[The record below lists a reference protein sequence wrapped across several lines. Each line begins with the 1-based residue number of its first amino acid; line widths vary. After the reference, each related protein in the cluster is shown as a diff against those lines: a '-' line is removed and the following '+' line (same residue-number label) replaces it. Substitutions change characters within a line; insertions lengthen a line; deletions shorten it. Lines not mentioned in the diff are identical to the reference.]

1 MSQGTLQRFA
11 PLTAFIFVGLVIGS
25 FVVLGET
32 PDSNASTDEVVSFW
46 QDNEDEA
53 AIAAGLLALASIF
66 LVWFASSL
74 RSALRRPNEDAER
87 LATIAFTG
95 LVFLALGFLCFAGF
109 GITLSDIAD
118 DSPTVSGEAV
128 QAISALNEDFFPIL
142 AAGIVLAMFATGLS
156 IVRHGP
162 FPRWLGWVGIA
173 IAILFIPV
181 WFIGFPG
188 TGLFLLVLSV
198 LMFRDGAST
207 PNARTDATR

>member
-11 PLTAFIFVGLVIGS
+11 PLTAFAFVALVIAS

-32 PDSNASTDEVVSFW
+32 PSSDAPTDEVVNFFK
-46 QDNEDEA
+46 DNQDEA
-53 AIAAGLLALASIF
+53 GISAGLLSLASLF
-66 LVWFASSL
+66 LVWFAASL
-74 RSALRRPNEDAER
+74 RGALRRAGEDADR
-87 LATIAFTG
+87 LATISFTG
-95 LVFLALGFLCFAGF
+95 LVFVALGFLCFAGF
-109 GITLSDIAD
+109 NATLSDIAD
-118 DSPTVSGEAV
+118 NSSTVPGEVV
-128 QAISALNEDFFPIL
+128 QAVSVLNEDFFPIL
-142 AAGIVLAMFATGLS
+142 GVGIVMSMFATGLA

-198 LMFRDGAST
+198 LMFRDGASG
-207 PNARTDATR
+207 RTDAAG